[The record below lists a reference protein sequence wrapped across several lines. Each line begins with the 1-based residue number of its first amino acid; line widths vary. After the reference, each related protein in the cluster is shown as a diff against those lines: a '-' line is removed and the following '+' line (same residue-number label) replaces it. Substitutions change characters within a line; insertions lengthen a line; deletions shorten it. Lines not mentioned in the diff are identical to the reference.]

1 MNLYYLLDKSFP
13 RLVVLLFHV
22 YYLILSSP
30 YLYIQKN
37 IWFTLSKP
45 CVESSLRIFNT
56 YHFLFLS
63 LFITFHFIFLPL
75 NCYKVVWCHFHWSP
89 PLYIH
94 MLLWSVGYIWGITLN
109 KWNIPK
115 PIGCHSGVR
124 SQKGCDFYIPYFLSH
139 PHLFSLRGPPS
150 KGSMSS
156 QQPERRAWNLK

>member
-1 MNLYYLLDKSFP
+1 MFP
-13 RLVVLLFHV
+13 WII
-22 YYLILSSP
+22 IL
-30 YLYIQKN
+30 N
-37 IWFTLSKP
+37 IWYVTLIYFP
-45 CVESSLRIFNT
+45 SSRIRCLCISLVFNT

-109 KWNIPK
+109 KWKIPK

-139 PHLFSLRGPPS
+139 PHLFSSRGPPS